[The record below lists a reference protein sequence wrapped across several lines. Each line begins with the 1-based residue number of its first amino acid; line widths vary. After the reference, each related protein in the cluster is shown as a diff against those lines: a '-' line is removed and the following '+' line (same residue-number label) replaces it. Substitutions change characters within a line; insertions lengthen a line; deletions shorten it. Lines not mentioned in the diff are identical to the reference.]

1 MIPVPKRIHDCVQ
14 QNWIKGKNVEVAF
27 KYIYVLIDAWLVMA
41 FIEYAN
47 AVIYDEHKKV
57 GRYCFSDFVN
67 Y

>member
-1 MIPVPKRIHDCVQ
+1 M
-14 QNWIKGKNVEVAF
+14 EVAF
-27 KYIYVLIDAWLVMA
+27 KYIYVSIDAWLVMA

-57 GRYCFSDFVN
+57 SWYYFSDFVS